1 MPNISQRCPISQ
13 KELEIANVDEFIL
26 VNVITGPGSCSY
38 YFIHNS
44 AQNLFFGLDKCPITK
59 STEEYKVL
67 YLRDLSDGLK
77 EQVLGLADNTEFNP
91 FFAKE
96 ELQPH
101 IKNGSFTFKTV
112 ATNPATTLEEFE
124 NLLTRYPL
132 LIDAIM
138 NTMNNATLLHY
149 FAQDNKT
156 EFVEA
161 LIAAGANKEA
171 KTKNGQTPLHIA
183 AGKENAAVA
192 GTLIGLGADIEA
204 KDILGNTPLHGA
216 AIFGHSETVLALIT
230 AGADIEAKAVFGKT
244 PLNSAAF
251 HGHTEIVKALITAGA
266 NIEAK
271 DENGNTPLHWAAF
284 HGHTE
289 IVKALITAGAN
300 IEAKDD
306 HGKTPLHKA
315 ANKGRTALVTALIEK
330 GADIEAKSDYGLTP
344 LHCAALKGQTATVLA
359 LIDAGSNKEAK
370 NKYSCTPLC
379 LAEKNKHADIV
390 KILAGKAKALNTT
403 SVTSSSI
410 FQPKAL
416 QSADNTSGQGN
427 SNTAKADSKP
437 LI

>member
-1 MPNISQRCPISQ
+1 MPNVSQRCPISQ

-44 AQNLFFGLDKCPITK
+44 AQNLFFGLDKCSVTRA
-59 STEEYKVL
+59 TEEYKVL

-171 KTKNGQTPLHIA
+171 KTNAGLTPLHWAAHEGHTATVNALIEKGAEIEAKDKNGCTPLHIA
-183 AGKENAAVA
+183 A
-192 GTLIGLGADIEA
+192 A
-204 KDILGNTPLHGA
+204 K
-216 AIFGHSETVLALIT
+216 
-230 AGADIEAKAVFGKT
+230 KT
-244 PLNSAAF
+244 
-251 HGHTEIVKALITAGA
+251 H
-266 NIEAK
+266 
-271 DENGNTPLHWAAF
+271 
-284 HGHTE
+284 
-289 IVKALITAGAN
+289 
-300 IEAKDD
+300 
-306 HGKTPLHKA
+306 
-315 ANKGRTALVTALIEK
+315 
-330 GADIEAKSDYGLTP
+330 
-344 LHCAALKGQTATVLA
+344 
-359 LIDAGSNKEAK
+359 
-370 NKYSCTPLC
+370 
-379 LAEKNKHADIV
+379 
-390 KILAGKAKALNTT
+390 
-403 SVTSSSI
+403 
-410 FQPKAL
+410 
-416 QSADNTSGQGN
+416 
-427 SNTAKADSKP
+427 
-437 LI
+437 